1 MLMAA
6 CGDGSDSGTSPVA
19 SPPVSFTLTITKDG
33 GGTGTITSNP
43 PGVICGTSC
52 AITVG
57 SGTVVTLIG
66 EPNPNNTLSSW
77 GGLCATASAS
87 CTVTVTSNQTVT
99 TTFEVSSPSP
109 SLAVSIG
116 GNGNGT
122 VTCNAALCAS
132 RYAWGTS
139 ILLSAVPQAG
149 SAFAGWSGGNCAGSA
164 DCMVLLWDDTTV
176 AAIFDRLPGSAM
188 LSVTKNG
195 TGTGTIFS
203 DQSGI
208 NCGTSCI
215 AIYSGGT
222 VVNLT
227 ATASVGSAFAGWSG
241 GGCSGTDTCNATL
254 NVDRAV
260 TATFNKVPPTVSFTV
275 TSSGTGSGTVT
286 CNGTACNPSYPA
298 GSKLTIVA
306 RPATTSLFTGWGAA
320 CAFAG
325 GSSSCELTIN
335 ANTVVLATFDLPILA
350 VVVAGTGTVTSSPSG
365 INCGNACS
373 ASFNKG
379 TSITLTASGT
389 VFSGWT
395 GGGCTGSGTCVVTL
409 LQNTTVTA
417 TFTPPPPP
425 NPIVAENQL
434 LGTIDWKL
442 TLPATNREIEGYASA
457 TSVNHGGPISFF
469 VNTAAPTYTINV
481 FRMGWYGGLGAR
493 RVFGPIQATGTRQT
507 TPTPD
512 PTTGLVDCAWTNPYI
527 LATDSSWVSGVYLA
541 KLTESQNNRQSYII
555 FVVRNDEASSH
566 FVLQLPFDTYQAYNF
581 WGGKSLY
588 DCCSGSQLP
597 WGSSRGPEA
606 VKVSFNRPYA
616 ASTNSAAAFGTGAGD
631 FLANVHPVA
640 QGFPISSAGWDYN
653 LVRWLEKEGY
663 DLSYITNIDLHTGS
677 PALSRSRT
685 FISSGHDEYWSWEMR
700 DHLTTF
706 RDAGGN
712 LIFFGANPIY
722 WQVRFESSQVTG
734 KSNRVMVGWKW
745 RFSEDPF
752 YTDGIA
758 SNDQLVTTK
767 WRDAPVSRPEDALV
781 GVGYLTD
788 PVSGDIVISKASHW
802 VFQNTGLVNGSKLI
816 GLLGFEVDGVL
827 GHQPATTEILSASV
841 ATNLLNPSEIVTS
854 NMAMYT
860 WASGAQVFATGT
872 MQWSWGLDDYNAPQL
887 RPSRLNP
894 AAIQITK
901 NVLSRF

>member
-1 MLMAA
+1 
-6 CGDGSDSGTSPVA
+6 
-19 SPPVSFTLTITKDG
+19 
-33 GGTGTITSNP
+33 
-43 PGVICGTSC
+43 
-52 AITVG
+52 
-57 SGTVVTLIG
+57 
-66 EPNPNNTLSSW
+66 
-77 GGLCATASAS
+77 
-87 CTVTVTSNQTVT
+87 
-99 TTFEVSSPSP
+99 
-109 SLAVSIG
+109 
-116 GNGNGT
+116 
-122 VTCNAALCAS
+122 
-132 RYAWGTS
+132 
-139 ILLSAVPQAG
+139 
-149 SAFAGWSGGNCAGSA
+149 
-164 DCMVLLWDDTTV
+164 
-176 AAIFDRLPGSAM
+176 
-188 LSVTKNG
+188 
-195 TGTGTIFS
+195 
-203 DQSGI
+203 
-208 NCGTSCI
+208 
-215 AIYSGGT
+215 
-222 VVNLT
+222 
-227 ATASVGSAFAGWSG
+227 
-241 GGCSGTDTCNATL
+241 
-254 NVDRAV
+254 
-260 TATFNKVPPTVSFTV
+260 
-275 TSSGTGSGTVT
+275 
-286 CNGTACNPSYPA
+286 
-298 GSKLTIVA
+298 
-306 RPATTSLFTGWGAA
+306 
-320 CAFAG
+320 
-325 GSSSCELTIN
+325 
-335 ANTVVLATFDLPILA
+335 
-350 VVVAGTGTVTSSPSG
+350 
-365 INCGNACS
+365 
-373 ASFNKG
+373 
-379 TSITLTASGT
+379 
-389 VFSGWT
+389 
-395 GGGCTGSGTCVVTL
+395 
-409 LQNTTVTA
+409 
-417 TFTPPPPP
+417 
-425 NPIVAENQL
+425 
-434 LGTIDWKL
+434 
-442 TLPATNREIEGYASA
+442 
-457 TSVNHGGPISFF
+457 
-469 VNTAAPTYTINV
+469 
-481 FRMGWYGGLGAR
+481 
-493 RVFGPIQATGTRQT
+493 
-507 TPTPD
+507 
-512 PTTGLVDCAWTNPYI
+512 
-527 LATDSSWVSGVYLA
+527 VYLA

-616 ASTNSAAAFGTGAGD
+616 ASTNSAAAFGIGAGD

-734 KSNRVMVGWKW
+734 KSNRVMVG
-745 RFSEDPF
+745 
-752 YTDGIA
+752 
-758 SNDQLVTTK
+758 
-767 WRDAPVSRPEDALV
+767 RDAPVSRPEDALV